1 MATEP
6 DPYRA
11 LGLPRTATLDEVKRA
26 YRRLAKANHPDA
38 AGEAALPRFLAIQAA
53 YDRIAGPDTTRGQGT
68 RAAWDADPHRA
79 DATRRAYGNRA
90 RARPRPTASPNPG
103 TPPSAGAPPAPGRP
117 PTGAGGTRANPPSGR
132 GLRRRRATLGSTSY
146 DEAAE
151 GPFEPGW
158 GGASWYGTSSG
169 TYWTLNPKEYAD
181 PRKHGPE
188 YQARARRASQSG
200 DRSSDSSANG
210 DGPTEPLASNAGPD
224 PASPSPGHTTRSW
237 WDATA
242 GAPADGSTPSEPA
255 TASASVHNDA
265 EDERRQPPNGTASPP
280 GGRAPRDPRP
290 HTIDEL
296 RAWVASD
303 NPGLA
308 LRLGRAA
315 LGWAPIAL
323 GIGWL
328 AGEMTGCG
336 RFAAS
341 CDASAAPVAWFAQ
354 VVALAL
360 LLIVPPLARIAAI
373 AAIATVAAAIAG
385 TFLLTAT
392 GSAGDG
398 DWGRLALGAT
408 LVIAWL
414 VGIAYAVAR
423 EVRTLGEGGPGGEF
437 GGARSRHDSAAG
449 DGPVS

>member
-1 MATEP
+1 
-6 DPYRA
+6 
-11 LGLPRTATLDEVKRA
+11 
-26 YRRLAKANHPDA
+26 
-38 AGEAALPRFLAIQAA
+38 
-53 YDRIAGPDTTRGQGT
+53 
-68 RAAWDADPHRA
+68 
-79 DATRRAYGNRA
+79 
-90 RARPRPTASPNPG
+90 
-103 TPPSAGAPPAPGRP
+103 
-117 PTGAGGTRANPPSGR
+117 
-132 GLRRRRATLGSTSY
+132 
-146 DEAAE
+146 
-151 GPFEPGW
+151 
-158 GGASWYGTSSG
+158 
-169 TYWTLNPKEYAD
+169 
-181 PRKHGPE
+181 
-188 YQARARRASQSG
+188 
-200 DRSSDSSANG
+200 
-210 DGPTEPLASNAGPD
+210 
-224 PASPSPGHTTRSW
+224 
-237 WDATA
+237 
-242 GAPADGSTPSEPA
+242 
-255 TASASVHNDA
+255 VHNDA